1 MYAALLTLDNR
12 NNTADKA
19 VIPSKPITISPVP
32 SLTSGE
38 IIPLPTSKAMLA
50 RDAYYQSM
58 RERDSGLDNL
68 FDPTVE
74 LPAKDMYVEFLESCI
89 AEYERALYQS
99 EHERVE
105 AERIST
111 IIFMLA
117 VVVCACIAVIGMGGA

>member
-1 MYAALLTLDNR
+1 MYAALLPLDNR
-12 NNTADKA
+12 NNTADTKA

-58 RERDSGLDNL
+58 RDSGLDNL

-74 LPAKDMYVEFLESCI
+74 LPAKDMYVEFLESRI

-117 VVVCACIAVIGMGGA
+117 VISCITAIWMGGV

>member
-1 MYAALLTLDNR
+1 MYTALLPLDNR
-12 NNTADKA
+12 NNTADTKA
-19 VIPSKPITISPVP
+19 AIPSKPITISLVE
-32 SLTSGE
+32 SMTSGE
-38 IIPLPTSKAMLA
+38 IIPLPTSKTMLA

-58 RERDSGLDNL
+58 RDSGLDNL

-74 LPAKDMYVEFLESCI
+74 LPAKDMCVEFLESRI

-99 EHERVE
+99 EYERVE

-117 VVVCACIAVIGMGGA
+117 VVVCACIAIIGMGGA